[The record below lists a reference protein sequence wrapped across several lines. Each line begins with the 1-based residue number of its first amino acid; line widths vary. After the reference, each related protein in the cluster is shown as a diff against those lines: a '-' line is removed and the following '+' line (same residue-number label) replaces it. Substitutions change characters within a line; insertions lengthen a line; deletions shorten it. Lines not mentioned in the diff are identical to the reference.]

1 MRKTYN
7 KKTTKKILG
16 FKKVKRRRKKNNSR
30 NLIFTIIGVL
40 VFAGLSGIGISVL
53 TPKTNTQTMEISGID
68 KNSSVKPEE
77 FKKAAEETFNL
88 SYSVMG
94 TKIEA
99 QNFLVSNQKK
109 IASLLEKFPQIENIE
124 MKKDS
129 NGGIVFDVKEKT
141 PFAIWCEGE
150 KCSLIDGK
158 GTYIRDYNNE
168 AEYSGLPKISKQEW
182 TDNAEYKSKAIEY
195 IVKISESLSKNDHF
209 KQQVYSV
216 FSDKFTVKGDA
227 PCELIFDPNE
237 DISWQLEKM
246 ETILRNEEY
255 INNLSNYQYIDLRFK
270 NQAIIK

>member
-16 FKKVKRRRKKNNSR
+16 FKKVKRRRRKNNSR
-30 NLIFTIIGVL
+30 NLIFTVIGVL

-68 KNSSVKPEE
+68 QNSSVKPEE
-77 FKKAAEETFNL
+77 LKKAAEETFNL

-124 MKKDS
+124 MKKDA
-129 NGGIVFDVKEKT
+129 NGSIVFDVKEKT
-141 PFAIWCEGE
+141 PFAIWCESE
-150 KCSLIDGK
+150 KCSLIDKK
-158 GTYIRDYNNE
+158 GTYIRGYNSE

-182 TDNAEYKSKAIEY
+182 ADNAEYKSKAIDC
-195 IVKISESLSKNDHF
+195 IVKISESLNKNDHF
-209 KQQVYSV
+209 KQQNYSV
-216 FSDKFTVKGDA
+216 FSDKLTVKGDSS
-227 PCELIFDPNE
+227 CELVFDPNE

-246 ETILRNEEY
+246 ETILKEEEY
-255 INNLSNYQYIDLRFK
+255 KNNLSSYQYIDLRFK